1 MLSNIFKSGI
11 PGVRTVSQ
19 EPFVIDVNS
28 RVIEPPKPRV
38 IRPKNDVPEGS
49 AEAGDTFE
57 AGITEMAA
65 TINLEEHK
73 ELLDDAM
80 EKAKLLQDDARE
92 RAQKIL
98 EDAKADAEAI
108 RKAAQ
113 EEGFAK
119 GGSIPVTSFL
129 FLLKNSENSVKNH
142 KKSQKIT
149 ATINI
154 LCYTTLV

>member
-19 EPFVIDVNS
+19 EPFVIDANS

-92 RAQKIL
+92 RAQKIWRMPRRMQRQF
-98 EDAKADAEAI
+98 AKLHRKRVLQKGSKMATWKRCAGRMSIWRRSVGNAI
-108 RKAAQ
+108 RHLRRR
-113 EEGFAK
+113 G
-119 GGSIPVTSFL
+119 
-129 FLLKNSENSVKNH
+129 
-142 KKSQKIT
+142 KK
-149 ATINI
+149 
-154 LCYTTLV
+154 

>member
-1 MLSNIFKSGI
+1 MSNIFKSGI

-19 EPFVIDVNS
+19 EPFVLDANS

-119 GGSIPVTSFL
+119 GSKMATWKRCAGRMSIWRR
-129 FLLKNSENSVKNH
+129 SVGNAIRH
-142 KKSQKIT
+142 LRRRGKK
-149 ATINI
+149 
-154 LCYTTLV
+154 